1 METLLEVVGTSQHDG
16 APAAA
21 PRHAR
26 ASAMLDCG
34 VRCSQHQSVAELS
47 VHGKSQRSAGPP
59 GNVSPTDELPRVW
72 SVGPS
77 ACPSFAAVLLHDV
90 LPDLSPGVVSPTVR
104 HPSFAAIILGWQQAL
119 APGRQRSAAHA
130 RQSPRTHVCR
140 VQPSILPPSLPLSS
154 SCLRIYTY
162 VYTCGKFTGACF
174 KTQQLA
180 RVMLEHSVMCGAMRL
195 TRHTTT
201 PAVCLP
207 IHIKIHV
214 CGGSGFLAI
223 EIARKWI
230 NTRHKYMCIV

>member
-1 METLLEVVGTSQHDG
+1 METVLEVIGTSQHDG

-26 ASAMLDCG
+26 ASVMLDYG

-77 ACPSFAAVLLHDV
+77 ACPTFAAVLLHDV
-90 LPDLSPGVVSPTVR
+90 LPDLSPEIVSLTVR
-104 HPSFAAIILGWQQAL
+104 HPSLAAIILGWKQAL
-119 APGRQRSAAHA
+119 APGRQQSAAHA

-154 SCLRIYTY
+154 SCERVSERETCRLSARDTFSVSVGRVPDIHITQQQDTELYIYLYVSCICLRIYLY
-162 VYTCGKFTGACF
+162 VY
-174 KTQQLA
+174 
-180 RVMLEHSVMCGAMRL
+180 MLSL
-195 TRHTTT
+195 
-201 PAVCLP
+201 
-207 IHIKIHV
+207 IHI
-214 CGGSGFLAI
+214 
-223 EIARKWI
+223 
-230 NTRHKYMCIV
+230 